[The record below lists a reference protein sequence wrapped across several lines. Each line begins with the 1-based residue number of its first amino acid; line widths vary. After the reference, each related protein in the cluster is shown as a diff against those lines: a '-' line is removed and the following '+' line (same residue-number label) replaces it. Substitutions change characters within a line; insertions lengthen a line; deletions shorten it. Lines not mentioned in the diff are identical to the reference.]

1 MLLTNDSAGHRH
13 LPPSGGAGPSQWPR
27 PESPPGVTANGARGS
42 GTGSP
47 TVTQNQ
53 PRAKLWLRAPGE
65 HHGRGAGQAQLWL
78 GNPAPPLSWSVSANV
93 GSAIF
98 KDAVAPLSWL
108 LCQQKAIHRWR
119 QPTMRATCLWRT
131 AVYLKQAGKND
142 CRPAQERDCDAVQG
156 LPGHSRTL

>member
-78 GNPAPPLSWSVSANV
+78 GNPAPPLSWSVSVSKCRQCYLQGRSGTSLLA
-93 GSAIF
+93 
-98 KDAVAPLSWL
+98 AVPTESNPSMAATRDEGHL
-108 LCQQKAIHRWR
+108 LVADSCVLEASRDER
-119 QPTMRATCLWRT
+119 LPTCT
-131 AVYLKQAGKND
+131 G
-142 CRPAQERDCDAVQG
+142 EG
-156 LPGHSRTL
+156 L